1 MLHTD
6 VSPAASARLE
16 VHPDMPRQLA
26 LEERMRSLGVERFW
40 ENVRA
45 AEAEGRQTETLSVR
59 RVLNAG
65 AGKMVEAI
73 ESFMEAAF
81 TGAAGRLHAAADCL
95 ATVEP
100 ELAAFLTLRVVL
112 DNLSARPR
120 LQTLAYEVGI
130 LIEDETRFRF
140 MKEGTPGLYHWARR
154 KVVEASENPK
164 YRRRVLLHYQRK
176 LGQAWEDW
184 SRDKRISL
192 GVKLIELMIGATGLV
207 ARESVN
213 VGARAMHGEFIVPVP
228 ETADWVRQ
236 ENERCEA
243 LLPIYLPTIIP
254 PRPWT
259 SPTEGGYWS
268 GRVRRLHLIK
278 TGNRAYLE
286 ELAELPMETVY
297 RAVNAMQDTA
307 WAVNIRVLDVM
318 EKLYGA
324 GSGIAGLPSPR
335 NEPEPE
341 RPHDVAETMPWED
354 MTEDQQARMKAWKRE
369 AARVKGQNKRVV
381 GRRIGLSKLTNTAR
395 EFAGEEAIYFPYQ
408 LDFRGR
414 AYAVPLYLNPQGD
427 DRARGLLLFSNTVPI
442 ADAQGAG
449 WLAVHGAGLWG
460 VDKKSMEERIDWV
473 YANQAAILA
482 SAEDP
487 FDNRF
492 WADAEKPWQALAFCF
507 EWAGFVREGFDYESA
522 LPVQMDGTCNG
533 LQNFSA
539 MLRDPIGGKA
549 VNLVPSDEPNDI
561 YQQVADIV
569 SKQVMQDAAKDI
581 PPELRERADSLDEK
595 EAKAAKAEIDRL
607 ESARGWVGLIN
618 RKVTKRPVMT
628 LPYGAK
634 LFGFTEQI
642 YEDTVKPLYE
652 ANPSAFPWGPKE
664 ADGWPAASYMARLTW
679 DAVGQVVVAA
689 RHTMDWLQ
697 GAASAVAKQGLP
709 VRWTTPAGLVAQQ
722 DYRQF
727 SGKRLELT
735 FQEVRLRLQVR
746 SEKEDIDTRRMASAI
761 APNFVHSLDAA
772 HMQGTVVRCLEAGI
786 RSYSLI
792 HDSYGTHAG
801 NAAVM
806 AHLLREEF
814 IAMYTPNV
822 LLRLKTELEDQ
833 LPEGMRLPPLPPMGD
848 LDLSVI
854 RESRFFFA

>member
-1 MLHTD
+1 
-6 VSPAASARLE
+6 
-16 VHPDMPRQLA
+16 
-26 LEERMRSLGVERFW
+26 MRSLGIARFWRDVEKARAEGTETETVAVRRMLNGSVGKVVEGIERF
-40 ENVRA
+40 
-45 AEAEGRQTETLSVR
+45 
-59 RVLNAG
+59 
-65 AGKMVEAI
+65 
-73 ESFMEAAF
+73 MEEAF
-81 TGAAGRLHAAADCL
+81 TGAAGRLHAAADKL
-95 ATVEP
+95 AMVEP
-100 ELAAFLTLRVVL
+100 ELAAFMVVRVVL
-112 DNLSARPR
+112 DHLNSRPR

-130 LIEDETRFRF
+130 LIEDELRFRH
-140 MKEGTPGLYHWARR
+140 MQDNTPGLYHWAKNRI
-154 KVVEASENPK
+154 VETSANPK
-164 YRRRVLLHYQRK
+164 YQRRVMLHYQRK
-176 LGQAWEDW
+176 LGQPWEDW
-184 SRDKRISL
+184 SRDHRIML
-192 GVKLIELMIGATGLV
+192 GVKLIELMITHTGIV
-207 ARESVN
+207 AQEVN
-213 VGARAMHGEFIVPVP
+213 NAPNKRDGGIWIVPA
-228 ETADWVRQ
+228 EGTMEWLNE
-236 ENERCEA
+236 ENRRSEA
-243 LLPIYLPTIIP
+243 MLPIYLPTIIP

-286 ELAELPMETVY
+286 ELAELHMPAVY
-297 RAVNAMQDTA
+297 RAVNAMQATA
-307 WAVNIRVLDVM
+307 WAINTRVLDVM
-318 EKLYGA
+318 EKLYDA
-324 GSGIAGLPSPR
+324 GSGIAGLPSPDDLT
-335 NEPEPE
+335 NPE
-341 RPHDVAETMPWED
+341 RPHDVPEDMPWEE
-354 MTEDQQARMKAWKRE
+354 MSEDQQARMRVWKAKRTHVE
-369 AARVKGQNKRVV
+369 TENRRLK
-381 GRRIGLSKLTNTAR
+381 GRRIQLSKLTQTAR
-395 EFAGEEAIYFPYQ
+395 EFAEEEAIYFPHQ

-427 DRARGLLLFSNTVPI
+427 DRSRGLLLFANAVPI

-460 VDKKSMEERIDWV
+460 VDKASMEERIDWV
-473 YANQAAILA
+473 YANEAAILA

-487 FDNRF
+487 FENRF
-492 WADAEKPWQALAFCF
+492 WAEAEKPWQALAFCF

-549 VNLVPSDEPNDI
+549 VNLVPGDEPNDI

-569 SKQVMQDAAKDI
+569 SKQVLTDAAGGDNI
-581 PPELRERADSLDEK
+581 AT
-595 EAKAAKAEIDRL
+595 
-607 ESARGWVGLIN
+607 GWVGRIT

-634 LFGFTEQI
+634 RYGFTEQI
-642 YEDTVKPLYE
+642 FDDTVKPMFEEEPLK
-652 ANPSAFPWGPKE
+652 FPWGE
-664 ADGWPAASYMARLTW
+664 RARDGWPAAEYMAGLTW
-679 DAVGQVVVAA
+679 EAVGQVVVAA
-689 RHTMDWLQ
+689 RQAMDWLQ

-735 FQEVRLRLQVR
+735 FQEVRLQLQVR
-746 SEKEDIDTRRMASAI
+746 TEKEDIDTRRMASAI

-772 HMQGTVVRCLEAGI
+772 HMQGTVVRCLDAGI

-822 LLRLKTELEDQ
+822 LLRLKNELEEQ
-833 LPEGMRLPPLPPMGD
+833 LPEGMGLPPLPPMGD